1 MQHDTPPVFR
11 FAPSPNGLL
20 HLGHAHSALLNQK
33 ICRKMAGRYL
43 LRLEDIDQTRC
54 TPQLESQMLEDLRW
68 LGIEWEEPVRRQS
81 EHFADYAAALEKL
94 RRMGLVYPSFMTR
107 GEIKRAVA
115 ELEVQGDT
123 WPRDPDGSPH
133 YPGPERDWSVEQGDA
148 MRHSKAK
155 HAWRLDMKRA
165 LEQVGEAL
173 TWWEADLGGAGQRQ
187 PIPATPEAWG
197 DVILARSDTPTS
209 YHLAVTVDDAL
220 QGVTHVVRGRDLY
233 EATSVHRL
241 LQKLLGL
248 SEPVYHHHDLVI
260 DDDGRKLSKSDG
272 DVSLKALRQNGV
284 EAAEIE
290 RFFRFSTP

>member
-1 MQHDTPPVFR
+1 
-11 FAPSPNGLL
+11 
-20 HLGHAHSALLNQK
+20 
-33 ICRKMAGRYL
+33 
-43 LRLEDIDQTRC
+43 
-54 TPQLESQMLEDLRW
+54 MLEDLRW

-94 RRMGLVYPSFMTR
+94 RNMGLVYPSFMTR

-115 ELEVQGDT
+115 ELELHGDP

-148 MRHSKAK
+148 MRHSNAK

-173 TWWEADLGGAGQRQ
+173 RWWEADLGGAGQCQ
-187 PIPATPEAWG
+187 QIPATPEAWG
-197 DVILARSDTPTS
+197 DVILARSDTTTS

-248 SEPVYHHHDLVI
+248 PEPVYHHHDLVI

-272 DVSLKALRQNGV
+272 DVSLKALRETGV
-284 EAAEIE
+284 KAAEIE
-290 RFFRFSTP
+290 RFFRFSAS